1 MCTKMLKNL
10 SEKCRA
16 KAPATTRGCLNN
28 AFSEVFEPEASPV
41 EGQTYHCSKKITKGE
56 KAKAKKD

>member
-1 MCTKMLKNL
+1 MQSKN
-10 SEKCRA
+10 
-16 KAPATTRGCLNN
+16 TTRGCLNN